1 MSLPGSGTPR
11 PLHPLLAVAVT
22 LVGFVAMFGSASLAS
37 RLGLSPGLRSQVALG
52 EVLLAIPALAALVAW
67 PSAGRAAVGA
77 GAVAGRTV
85 ALSAFL
91 GASLWVGSIGLM
103 EMQSLVFPPSA
114 ETLDLFRRLHAAL
127 APSGVLDAL
136 VSLTVIAL
144 LPALC
149 EELVMRGVLL
159 PSLARWTGPGLAVHL
174 TAATFALI
182 HLDPIR
188 LLFTFVLGVLLGLLR
203 LRTRSLWPSV
213 VVHSTLNALTFAIA
227 PLVDDPTQPYT
238 PQPALG
244 LLCLGTGALLAWP
257 LLRALRPSVDSP
269 RGAA

>member
-1 MSLPGSGTPR
+1 MSLPGSESPR
-11 PLHPLLAVAVT
+11 PLEPALALAVAAT
-22 LVGFVAMFGSASLAS
+22 GFAAMLAGPLQAQ
-37 RLGLSPGLRSQVALG
+37 RLGLGLGIRSQVAMG
-52 EVLLAIPALAALVAW
+52 TVLLAFPALLTLIAR
-67 PSAGRAAVGA
+67 PGAGRAAVGE
-77 GAVAGRTV
+77 GAVPVRTTRLSV
-85 ALSAFL
+85 AL
-91 GASLWVGSIGLM
+91 GAALWVGSIGLL
-103 EMQSLVFPPSA
+103 EMQSLVFPPPA

-127 APSGVLDAL
+127 APSSLLDGL
-136 VSLTVIAL
+136 VSLAVIAL
-144 LPALC
+144 LPALS

-159 PSLARWTGPGLAVHL
+159 PSLAARTGAAPAVLL
-174 TAATFALI
+174 TAAIFALI

-227 PLVDDPTQPYT
+227 PLVDDPTQPYA

-244 LLCLGTGALLAWP
+244 LLCLAVGTALAWP
-257 LLRALRPSVDSP
+257 ILRALRPSVDSP